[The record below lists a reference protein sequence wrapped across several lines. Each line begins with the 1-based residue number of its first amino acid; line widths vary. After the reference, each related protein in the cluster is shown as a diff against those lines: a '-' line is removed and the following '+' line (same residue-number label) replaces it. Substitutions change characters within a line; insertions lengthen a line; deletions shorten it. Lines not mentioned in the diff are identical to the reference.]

1 MMKRIPIVLI
11 IFRLLLGPVMIALTY
26 RFGAA
31 IRFELVILMVLGLL
45 SDIFDGIA
53 ARKAGVSSPQ
63 LRRMDSQTDLVFWLC
78 VGWCSWLL
86 NPEVILAYKIPI
98 TVVFVMEAM
107 TYVVSIAKFGKE
119 TCTHA
124 LLSKLWGLTLLA
136 VFVAIIGFSYGGW
149 AMKTAVFF
157 GLISHLD
164 VFLIILLLPK
174 WTYDVPSFYHAYLI
188 RKGIPFKRNTL
199 FHESE

>member
-1 MMKRIPIVLI
+1 MKRIPIVLI

-149 AMKTAVFF
+149 AMKIAVFF

>member
-31 IRFELVILMVLGLL
+31 IRFELVALMVLGLL

-86 NPEVILAYKIPI
+86 NQEVILAYKIPI

>member
-1 MMKRIPIVLI
+1 MKRIPIVLI

-31 IRFELVILMVLGLL
+31 IRFELVVLMVLGLL

-63 LRRMDSQTDLVFWLC
+63 LRRMDCQTDLVFWLC

-157 GLISHLD
+157 GLICHLD

>member
-1 MMKRIPIVLI
+1 MKRIPIVLI

-31 IRFELVILMVLGLL
+31 IRFELVALMVLGLL

-86 NPEVILAYKIPI
+86 NQEVILAYKIPI